1 MVFVSW
7 KVTLGTDG
15 TCGVGGGGDG
25 FVGRMDGGEG
35 TTVVSGTL
43 GIALVLKRSVKAGE
57 DTSGLSVVVVGL
69 LLELYTRV

>member
-43 GIALVLKRSVKAGE
+43 GIALVLKLSVKA
-57 DTSGLSVVVVGL
+57 V
-69 LLELYTRV
+69 